1 MIRTGESEA
10 PTETIPTSDSE
21 ARTEAIRL
29 DHDETKPDH
38 KPKQD

>member
-10 PTETIPTSDSE
+10 PTETIPTSDAE

-29 DHDETKPDH
+29 DDDQTNPVN